1 MRKLLGLKQ
10 LLATL
15 LFTLACAAMHAQSI
29 PSSEAKF
36 PLRAALVLTP
46 EFCTSR
52 VAHGGVQD
60 NPKKGLEVGQIACVE
75 FEPALKDVFA
85 DITRVSDEQ
94 KTGNAQL
101 VLIPKFVD
109 AGVKM
114 EGVTAFSNQDLD
126 LLLQWTAKDAS
137 GRTVWLETVQGS
149 AKHHVGNVFTAR
161 KNMRLIINDAVK
173 DLALQSASKIS
184 SSPELRKFT
193 P

>member
-1 MRKLLGLKQ
+1 MRKIFNLKQ

-15 LFTLACAAMHAQSI
+15 LPVLAWAAMDAQSTV
-29 PSSEAKF
+29 PAEAKF
-36 PLRAALVLTP
+36 PLRTALVLTP

-52 VAHGGVQD
+52 VARGGVQD
-60 NPKKGLEVGQIACVE
+60 NPKRGLEVGQIACVE

-94 KTGNAQL
+94 KIGDAQL

-114 EGVTAFSNQDLD
+114 EGFTAFSNQDLD

-161 KNMRLIINDAVK
+161 KNMRLIISDAVK
-173 DLALQSASKIS
+173 NLAVQSASKIS
-184 SSPELRKFT
+184 LSPELRAFA